1 MSISPGP
8 DGVRVCPRC
17 GFSHLRPSR
26 AHTWLEQAQEWWTG
40 TRWFRCQT
48 CSWRG
53 RIRDGWSPD
62 TAFPDLPPLRLGREL
77 DIEILQQRD
86 ETSLVDLVLS
96 HKDTI
101 KRTIRL
107 WLDDSRPSPPDWLRV
122 TTVTSAQRLLEAQLV
137 HEISLDYDLGW
148 CADCIHRG
156 EHLKHTGQR
165 HCPHTPTG
173 YDLVA
178 WMAETG
184 HWPKL
189 PPNVHSGNLD
199 GGARMLG
206 VIARHWHGDTLITPR
221 AAAAA
226 DLEPPAAAVPA
237 SGAPQASAHASMA
250 TLTMCPQ
257 CHGPYLQRSHR
268 HSNLER
274 LRSRITRR
282 YPVRCASCGWTR
294 WVAAPIL
301 VRFSSGTETP
311 SEAIDSQRFERIE
324 PDAEHDDGQDR
335 SK

>member
-1 MSISPGP
+1 
-8 DGVRVCPRC
+8 
-17 GFSHLRPSR
+17 
-26 AHTWLEQAQEWWTG
+26 
-40 TRWFRCQT
+40 
-48 CSWRG
+48 
-53 RIRDGWSPD
+53 
-62 TAFPDLPPLRLGREL
+62 LGREL

-96 HKDTI
+96 HRDSVQ
-101 KRTIRL
+101 RTLKL
-107 WLDDSRPSPPDWLRV
+107 WLDDSRPAPSDWLRV
-122 TTVTSAQRLLEAQLV
+122 TTVVSAQRLLEVQLV
-137 HEISLDYDLGW
+137 HEVSLDYDLGW

-178 WMAETG
+178 WMADTG

-221 AAAAA
+221 ADPVRAPR
-226 DLEPPAAAVPA
+226 PPAAPGTDAQ
-237 SGAPQASAHASMA
+237 QANAQAAMA
-250 TLTMCPQ
+250 TLTVCPQ

-268 HSNLER
+268 HSNVER
-274 LRSRITRR
+274 LRTRFTRR
-282 YPVRCASCGWTR
+282 YPVRCAACGWTK

-301 VRFSSGTETP
+301 VRLSSGTETP
-311 SEAIDSQRFERIE
+311 AETIDSRRFERID
-324 PDAEHDDGQDR
+324 PDNDEDDGPLR
-335 SK
+335 GK

>member
-1 MSISPGP
+1 MNGP
-8 DGVRVCPRC
+8 DSVRVCPRC

-26 AHTWLEQAQEWWTG
+26 AHTWLEQAQAWWSG
-40 TRWFRCQT
+40 TRWFRCNT

-53 RIRDGWSPD
+53 RIRDVWSPD

-86 ETSLVDLVLS
+86 ENSLIDLVLS

-101 KRTIRL
+101 KRTVKL
-107 WLDDSRPSPPDWLRV
+107 WLDDSRPAPPDWLRV
-122 TTVTSAQRLLEAQLV
+122 TTVASAQRLLEAQLV
-137 HEISLDYDLGW
+137 HEVSLDYDLGW

-189 PPNVHSGNLD
+189 PPIVHSGNLD

-206 VIARHWHGDTLITPR
+206 VIARHWHGTTLISPR
-221 AAAAA
+221 VDA
-226 DLEPPAAAVPA
+226 PAATTPA
-237 SGAPQASAHASMA
+237 PHVAQPQSEAHAAMA
-250 TLTMCPQ
+250 TLTTCPS

-268 HSNLER
+268 HSNVDR

-282 YPVRCASCGWTR
+282 FPVRCAACGWTK
-294 WVAAPIL
+294 WVKAPIL

-311 SEAIDSQRFERIE
+311 AEDIDARRFEHIDPDQDSDDE
-324 PDAEHDDGQDR
+324 PRDRRTGAE
-335 SK
+335 

>member
-1 MSISPGP
+1 MTS
-8 DGVRVCPRC
+8 VRVCPRC

-26 AHTWLEQAQEWWTG
+26 AHTWMEQAQGWWTG

-48 CSWRG
+48 CQWRG
-53 RIRDGWSPD
+53 RIRDVWSPD
-62 TAFPDLPPLRLGREL
+62 DAFPNLPPLRLGREL

-86 ETSLVDLVLS
+86 EDALVDLVLS
-96 HKDTI
+96 HKEKI
-101 KRTIRL
+101 QRTVKL
-107 WLDDSRPSPPDWLRV
+107 WLDDSRPAPPDWLRV
-122 TTVTSAQRLLEAQLV
+122 TTVASAQRLLEAQVV
-137 HEISLDYDLGW
+137 HEVSLDYDLGW

-189 PPNVHSGNLD
+189 PPIVHSGNLD

-206 VIARHWHGDTLITPR
+206 VIARHWRGGVLVTPR
-221 AAAAA
+221 ADASQP
-226 DLEPPAAAVPA
+226 PPAPPPAVP
-237 SGAPQASAHASMA
+237 SSDAPQATAHAAVA
-250 TLTMCPQ
+250 TLTVCPE

-268 HSNLER
+268 HSQVDR
-274 LRSRITRR
+274 WRTRITRR
-282 YPVRCASCGWTR
+282 YPVRCAACGWTS
-294 WVAAPIL
+294 WVSAPIL

-311 SEAIDSQRFERIE
+311 SNALETKQFERID
-324 PDAEHDDGQDR
+324 PDE
-335 SK
+335 

>member
-1 MSISPGP
+1 
-8 DGVRVCPRC
+8 
-17 GFSHLRPSR
+17 
-26 AHTWLEQAQEWWTG
+26 LEQAQAWWSG
-40 TRWFRCQT
+40 TRWFRCNT

-53 RIRDGWSPD
+53 RIRDVWSPD

-86 ETSLVDLVLS
+86 ENSLIDLVLS

-101 KRTIRL
+101 KRTVKL
-107 WLDDSRPSPPDWLRV
+107 WLDDSRPAPPDWLRV
-122 TTVTSAQRLLEAQLV
+122 TTVASAQRLLEAQLV
-137 HEISLDYDLGW
+137 HEVSLDYDLGW

-189 PPNVHSGNLD
+189 PPIVHSGNLD

-206 VIARHWHGDTLITPR
+206 VIARHWHGTTLISPR
-221 AAAAA
+221 VDA
-226 DLEPPAAAVPA
+226 PAATTPA
-237 SGAPQASAHASMA
+237 PHVAQPQSEAHAAMA
-250 TLTMCPQ
+250 TLTTCPS

-268 HSNLER
+268 HSNVDR

-282 YPVRCASCGWTR
+282 FPVRCAACGWTK
-294 WVAAPIL
+294 WVKAPIL

-311 SEAIDSQRFERIE
+311 AEDIDARRFEHIDPDQDSDDE
-324 PDAEHDDGQDR
+324 PRDRRTGAE
-335 SK
+335 

>member
-1 MSISPGP
+1 MTS
-8 DGVRVCPRC
+8 VRVCPRC

-26 AHTWLEQAQEWWTG
+26 AHTFWEQAQGWWTG

-48 CSWRG
+48 CDWRG
-53 RIRDGWSPD
+53 RIRDVWSPD
-62 TAFPDLPPLRLGREL
+62 DAFPNLPPLRLGREL

-86 ETSLVDLVLS
+86 EDALVDLVLS
-96 HKDTI
+96 QKEKI
-101 KRTIRL
+101 QRTVRL

-122 TTVTSAQRLLEAQLV
+122 TTVARAQRLLEAQMV
-137 HEISLDYDLGW
+137 HEVSLDYDLGW

-184 HWPKL
+184 NWPKL
-189 PPNVHSGNLD
+189 PPTVHSGNLD

-206 VIARHWHGDTLITPR
+206 VIARHWRGGVLVVPR
-221 AAAAA
+221 A
-226 DLEPPAAAVPA
+226 EPGQVAVPPPTVPAPDAPEATAHAAV
-237 SGAPQASAHASMA
+237 A
-250 TLTMCPQ
+250 TLTVCPQ

-268 HSNLER
+268 HSQVDR
-274 LRSRITRR
+274 WRTRITRR
-282 YPVRCASCGWTR
+282 YPVRCAACGWMS
-294 WVAAPIL
+294 WVSAPIL

-311 SEAIDSQRFERIE
+311 SDALETKQFERID
-324 PDAEHDDGQDR
+324 PDE
-335 SK
+335 

>member
-1 MSISPGP
+1 MAAP

-26 AHTWLEQAQEWWTG
+26 AHTVLERALGWWTG

-48 CSWRG
+48 CTWRG
-53 RIRDGWSPD
+53 RIRDVWSPD

-101 KRTIRL
+101 RRTVKL
-107 WLDDSRPSPPDWLRV
+107 WLDDSRPSPPEWLRV
-122 TTVTSAQRLLEAQLV
+122 TTVASAQRLLEAQIV

-221 AAAAA
+221 AIPART
-226 DLEPPAAAVPA
+226 DLPAAAVPV
-237 SGAPQASAHASMA
+237 SNAPQAAAHAAMA
-250 TLTMCPQ
+250 TLTLCPQ

-268 HSNLER
+268 HSNIER
-274 LRSRITRR
+274 LRTRITRR
-282 YPVRCASCGWTR
+282 YPVRCAACGWTR
-294 WVAAPIL
+294 WVSAPIL
-301 VRFSSGTETP
+301 VRFSSGTETAAD
-311 SEAIDSQRFERIE
+311 EIDSRRFEGIE
-324 PDAEHDDGQDR
+324 PDEGPEDGPVGR
-335 SK
+335 K

>member
-1 MSISPGP
+1 MS
-8 DGVRVCPRC
+8 VRVCPRC

-26 AHTWLEQAQEWWTG
+26 AHTYLDRLQAWWTR

-48 CSWRG
+48 CDWRG
-53 RIRDGWSPD
+53 RIRDVWSPIG
-62 TAFPDLPPLRLGREL
+62 AFPDLPPLRLGREL

-86 ETSLVDLVLS
+86 EVAVVDLVLS
-96 HKDTI
+96 RKESI
-101 KRTIRL
+101 QRTVRL
-107 WLDDSRPSPPDWLRV
+107 WVDDSRPAPPDWLRV
-122 TTVTSAQRLLEAQLV
+122 TTVANAQRLLEAQMV
-137 HEISLDYDLGW
+137 HEVSLDYDLGW
-148 CADCIHRG
+148 CPDCIHRG

-178 WMAETG
+178 WMAQTG

-206 VIARHWHGDTLITPR
+206 VVARHWHGSELIQPR
-221 AAAAA
+221 ALPSEPA
-226 DLEPPAAAVPA
+226 EPPASSTDGRPPAQVAV
-237 SGAPQASAHASMA
+237 A
-250 TLTMCPQ
+250 TLTVCPK

-268 HSNLER
+268 HSNVER
-274 LRSRITRR
+274 WRTRVTRR
-282 YPVRCASCGWTR
+282 YPVRCAACGWTK

-311 SEAIDSQRFERIE
+311 PEMLQTRQFERID
-324 PDAEHDDGQDR
+324 PDD
-335 SK
+335 

>member
-1 MSISPGP
+1 MS
-8 DGVRVCPRC
+8 VRVCPRC

-26 AHTWLEQAQEWWTG
+26 AHTGIEHIQSWWTR

-48 CSWRG
+48 CDWRG
-53 RIRDGWSPD
+53 RIRDVWSAD
-62 TAFPDLPPLRLGREL
+62 TAFPNLPPLRLGREL

-86 ETSLVDLVLS
+86 EEALVDLVLS
-96 HKDTI
+96 HQDAI
-101 KRTIRL
+101 QRTVKL
-107 WLDDSRPSPPDWLRV
+107 WLDDSRPAPPDWLRV
-122 TTVTSAQRLLEAQLV
+122 TTVASAQRLLEAQVV
-137 HEISLDYDLGW
+137 HEVSLDYDLGW
-148 CADCIHRG
+148 CPDCIHRG

-206 VIARHWHGDTLITPR
+206 VIARHWHGGVLVTPR
-221 AAAAA
+221 A
-226 DLEPPAAAVPA
+226 EPDTLLTAPAVHASPPPGVTTTHAAV
-237 SGAPQASAHASMA
+237 A
-250 TLTMCPQ
+250 TLTVCPQ

-268 HSNLER
+268 HSNIER
-274 LRSRITRR
+274 WRTRLTRR
-282 YPVRCASCGWTR
+282 YPVRCASCGWTK

-301 VRFSSGTETP
+301 VRFSSGTESP
-311 SEAIDSQRFERIE
+311 SPELETRQFERID
-324 PDAEHDDGQDR
+324 PDDVE
-335 SK
+335 